1 MNPHDK
7 RIGTWSFA
15 VPMFLYFFLVIT
27 IFWILKPL
35 KSALFL
41 EYYDAAGF
49 DLGAWH
55 LKAAQAELLAKVLNL
70 IIALAAAAV
79 FGRLAQRLRREQL
92 TYVFSVFFVACF
104 LVLATLLEAPGGGT
118 VWSFYL
124 LGDLFTTLMVTT
136 FFAFLNDS
144 VSPEQAKRLYGP
156 VVLGG
161 VLGGALG
168 PTFLRLYIERFSA
181 PFWLVAATVGVA
193 LVAGLAAAAGAY
205 VRHHPPPER
214 RAPVTAD
221 SVDRV
226 DFRGVVRLLLRSRYL
241 LAVVLIVGLYEIA
254 SQVLDFQFKATVT
267 HFLDGPAIGKHMTS
281 IYALSNWTALFV
293 QLILTRWVMTHLG
306 VRWALLVLPGAIS
319 LGSAGFL
326 AIPILWT
333 GSLLNTADSGFA
345 YSINQSAKE
354 ALYVPL
360 SRVEKYQAKAFI
372 DMFVQRFGKVLAIGV
387 SLALTTWF
395 TSFAAVRWLSV
406 FTLVVAA
413 VWVAAASYAGR
424 RFEEYSTQLARE
436 TKEAA

>member
-1 MNPHDK
+1 MRRQGK
-7 RIGTWSFA
+7 RTGTWSFA
-15 VPMFLYFFLVIT
+15 LPMFLYFFLVIT

-41 EYYDAAGF
+41 EFYDATGF
-49 DLGAWH
+49 TLGSWR
-55 LKAAQAELLAKVLNL
+55 LKAAQAELLAKILNL
-70 IIALAAAAV
+70 VVALLAAAV
-79 FGRLAQRLRREQL
+79 FARLAGRLRREQL
-92 TYVFSVFFVACF
+92 TYVFSAFFVACF
-104 LVLATLLEAPGGGT
+104 LGLAALLEAPGDGA

-181 PFWLVAATVGVA
+181 PFWLLAATAGVIVVAA
-193 LVAGLAAAAGAY
+193 LAGLAGAY
-205 VRHHPPPER
+205 VRRHPPPER
-214 RAPVTAD
+214 RAPVSAAT
-221 SVDRV
+221 SDRV
-226 DFRGVVRLLLRSRYL
+226 DIGGVVRLLLRSRYL
-241 LAVVLIVGLYEIA
+241 LAVVLMVGLYEIA
-254 SQVLDFQFKATVT
+254 SQVLDFQFKAAVT
-267 HFLDGPAIGKHMTS
+267 HFLDGPDIGRHMTS

-293 QLILTRWVMTHLG
+293 QLVLTRWVMTHLG
-306 VRWALLVLPGAIS
+306 VRWALLFLPGAIS

-326 AIPILWT
+326 VFPILWT

-360 SRVEKYQAKAFI
+360 SRGEKYQAKAFI
-372 DMFVQRFGKVLAIGV
+372 DMFVQRFGKVLAIGI

-395 TSFAAVRWLSV
+395 TSFSAVRWLSL
-406 FTLVVAA
+406 FTLAVAA
-413 VWVAAASYAGR
+413 VWVATASYAGR
-424 RFEEYSTQLARE
+424 RFEEYAAELDRE
-436 TKEAA
+436 SSEAA